1 METNDALP
9 WILNLCHWQAR
20 TVESVKASERKNP
33 YSKEADC
40 PFMNQLLHGLPLRM
54 RQVVILKAVMGLE
67 LHEIARIVGG
77 SFSGT
82 GYRYTHGMIRLE
94 RDTSVMKS
102 LSSMEEE
109 LRMEAARGIPEMT
122 SSFLNQCEMIP
133 QKSNRS
139 GMIRKASRYQP
150 LRLVVAALLVM
161 ALVGTTGVYH
171 MVNRQHS
178 KITVTT
184 EDNMSLSVN
193 GMDRVKSVV
202 ADKENKRA
210 GANADGSTLTEVMT
224 SVTKEELDA
233 YAAGS
238 DQAEGEE
245 DPAGSTKEEAR
256 EFWRKNGMDAYDFCV
271 LETVEDKDNYVLN
284 VILDRKT
291 AQQSLEMW
299 GSLEDGSYFLL
310 RAPLESVHN
319 SSSLAN
325 SFFLRVGLV
334 ITAIGAVM
342 AMILAGTVTRP
353 IRELTEISTRMKK
366 LDFSAKYEGTS
377 RTEIADLGQNINE
390 LSETLEQTISELKA
404 ANNELRR
411 DIRRKEE
418 VEAMRQDFLAS
429 VTHELKTP
437 LALIQGYAEGLQEGI
452 SDDPESRDYY
462 CEVIVDEAGKMNRM
476 VQKLL
481 TLNQL
486 EFGNN
491 AVTMEHF
498 DITELVR
505 NYLSRAELLAEQN
518 GITVSMQETG
528 PIMVWA
534 DEFLVEEVFANYY
547 SNACNHAAG
556 DKIIDIRFE
565 EKENTV
571 RVSVFNSG
579 SPIPS
584 ESLPHLWEK
593 FYKVDKAR
601 TRAYGGSGVGLSI
614 VRAIMNLLHQEYGVI
629 NYDNGV
635 KFWFELDTSGAER
648 QKDEPDTSENE
659 V

>member
-1 METNDALP
+1 MERTMHPYADERLILQTGQGDIAALQRLFEQVYDAVYCYALSIVCDDWTAKNITEKTFLAVWEHAGDYHVETNDALP

-224 SVTKEELDA
+224 SVTKEELDDEHLTSDSNSMLLTVQEDDDKRSEQLQKQA
-233 YAAGS
+233 IQTILDTADKKGVSPAVIIQTLSENTDAENGKSALVRELKEVLQDCS
-238 DQAEGEE
+238 DQGIEE
-245 DPAGSTKEEAR
+245 LSIQDL
-256 EFWRKNGMDAYDFCV
+256 AY
-271 LETVEDKDNYVLN
+271 LYYRRG
-284 VILDRKT
+284 LD
-291 AQQSLEMW
+291 
-299 GSLEDGSYFLL
+299 
-310 RAPLESVHN
+310 LESVSLHGVPSEEKYQKGREAADKIFEKLN
-319 SSSLAN
+319 SDETWVDIFLTVWNNQLVYQVTVLQDGVKNIYEVNAESGDIVCVVIDNEEAAAETPEAVESPAPQGQNTQTDSSSGGSYSN
-325 SFFLRVGLV
+325 V
-334 ITAIGAVM
+334 I
-342 AMILAGTVTRP
+342 
-353 IRELTEISTRMKK
+353 
-366 LDFSAKYEGTS
+366 DFS
-377 RTEIADLGQNINE
+377 
-390 LSETLEQTISELKA
+390 
-404 ANNELRR
+404 
-411 DIRRKEE
+411 DI
-418 VEAMRQDFLAS
+418 D
-429 VTHELKTP
+429 TW
-437 LALIQGYAEGLQEGI
+437 
-452 SDDPESRDYY
+452 
-462 CEVIVDEAGKMNRM
+462 
-476 VQKLL
+476 
-481 TLNQL
+481 LNQ
-486 EFGNN
+486 GKKVVKS
-491 AVTMEHF
+491 AT
-498 DITELVR
+498 
-505 NYLSRAELLAEQN
+505 S
-518 GITVSMQETG
+518 
-528 PIMVWA
+528 
-534 DEFLVEEVFANYY
+534 
-547 SNACNHAAG
+547 
-556 DKIIDIRFE
+556 
-565 EKENTV
+565 
-571 RVSVFNSG
+571 SG
-579 SPIPS
+579 SVSSKINNVIRDATFGRIN
-584 ESLPHLWEK
+584 LN
-593 FYKVDKAR
+593 
-601 TRAYGGSGVGLSI
+601 LS
-614 VRAIMNLLHQEYGVI
+614 
-629 NYDNGV
+629 
-635 KFWFELDTSGAER
+635 W
-648 QKDEPDTSENE
+648 
-659 V
+659 

>member
-1 METNDALP
+1 MERTMQPYADERLILQTGQGDIAALQRLFEQVYDAVYCYALSIVCDDWTAKNITEKTFLAVWEHAGDYHVETNDALP

-224 SVTKEELDA
+224 SVTKEELDDEHLTSNSNSMLLTVQEDDDKRSEQLQKQA
-233 YAAGS
+233 IQTILDTADKKGVSPAVIIQTLSENTDAENGKSALVRELKEVLQDCS
-238 DQAEGEE
+238 DQGIEE
-245 DPAGSTKEEAR
+245 LSIQDL
-256 EFWRKNGMDAYDFCV
+256 AY
-271 LETVEDKDNYVLN
+271 LYYRRG
-284 VILDRKT
+284 LD
-291 AQQSLEMW
+291 
-299 GSLEDGSYFLL
+299 
-310 RAPLESVHN
+310 LESVSLHGVPSEEKYQKGREAADKIFEKLN
-319 SSSLAN
+319 SDETWVDI
-325 SFFLRVGLV
+325 FLTVWNNQLV
-334 ITAIGAVM
+334 YQVTVLQDGVKNIYEVNAESGDIVCVVIDNEEAAAETPEAVESP
-342 AMILAGTVTRP
+342 AP
-353 IRELTEISTRMKK
+353 Q
-366 LDFSAKYEGTS
+366 
-377 RTEIADLGQNINE
+377 GQNTQTDSSFGGSYSNEINF
-390 LSETLEQTISELKA
+390 S
-404 ANNELRR
+404 
-411 DIRRKEE
+411 DI
-418 VEAMRQDFLAS
+418 D
-429 VTHELKTP
+429 TW
-437 LALIQGYAEGLQEGI
+437 
-452 SDDPESRDYY
+452 
-462 CEVIVDEAGKMNRM
+462 
-476 VQKLL
+476 
-481 TLNQL
+481 LNQ
-486 EFGNN
+486 GKKVVKS
-491 AVTMEHF
+491 AT
-498 DITELVR
+498 
-505 NYLSRAELLAEQN
+505 S
-518 GITVSMQETG
+518 
-528 PIMVWA
+528 
-534 DEFLVEEVFANYY
+534 
-547 SNACNHAAG
+547 
-556 DKIIDIRFE
+556 
-565 EKENTV
+565 
-571 RVSVFNSG
+571 SG
-579 SPIPS
+579 SVSSKINNVIQDATFGRIN
-584 ESLPHLWEK
+584 LN
-593 FYKVDKAR
+593 
-601 TRAYGGSGVGLSI
+601 LS
-614 VRAIMNLLHQEYGVI
+614 
-629 NYDNGV
+629 
-635 KFWFELDTSGAER
+635 W
-648 QKDEPDTSENE
+648 
-659 V
+659 

>member
-1 METNDALP
+1 MERTMHPYADERLILQTGQGDIAALQRLFEQVYDAVYCYALSIVCDDWTAKNITQKTFLAVWEHAGDYHVETNDALP

-178 KITVTT
+178 EITVTT

-224 SVTKEELDA
+224 SVTKEELDDEHLTSDSNSMLLTVQEDDDKRSEQLQKQA
-233 YAAGS
+233 IQTILDTADKKGVSPAVIIQTLSENTDAENGKSALVRELKEVLQDCS
-238 DQAEGEE
+238 DQGIEE
-245 DPAGSTKEEAR
+245 LSIQDL
-256 EFWRKNGMDAYDFCV
+256 AY
-271 LETVEDKDNYVLN
+271 LYYRRG
-284 VILDRKT
+284 LD
-291 AQQSLEMW
+291 
-299 GSLEDGSYFLL
+299 
-310 RAPLESVHN
+310 LESVSLHGVPSEEKYQKGREAADKIFEKLN
-319 SSSLAN
+319 SDETWVDI
-325 SFFLRVGLV
+325 FLTVWNNQLV
-334 ITAIGAVM
+334 YQVTVLQDGVKNIYEVNAESGDIVCVVIDNEEAAAETPEAVESP
-342 AMILAGTVTRP
+342 AP
-353 IRELTEISTRMKK
+353 Q
-366 LDFSAKYEGTS
+366 
-377 RTEIADLGQNINE
+377 GQNTQTDSSFGGSYSNEINF
-390 LSETLEQTISELKA
+390 S
-404 ANNELRR
+404 
-411 DIRRKEE
+411 DI
-418 VEAMRQDFLAS
+418 D
-429 VTHELKTP
+429 TW
-437 LALIQGYAEGLQEGI
+437 
-452 SDDPESRDYY
+452 
-462 CEVIVDEAGKMNRM
+462 
-476 VQKLL
+476 
-481 TLNQL
+481 LNQ
-486 EFGNN
+486 GKKVVKS
-491 AVTMEHF
+491 AT
-498 DITELVR
+498 
-505 NYLSRAELLAEQN
+505 S
-518 GITVSMQETG
+518 
-528 PIMVWA
+528 
-534 DEFLVEEVFANYY
+534 
-547 SNACNHAAG
+547 
-556 DKIIDIRFE
+556 
-565 EKENTV
+565 
-571 RVSVFNSG
+571 SG
-579 SPIPS
+579 SVSSKINNVIRDATFGRIN
-584 ESLPHLWEK
+584 LN
-593 FYKVDKAR
+593 
-601 TRAYGGSGVGLSI
+601 LS
-614 VRAIMNLLHQEYGVI
+614 
-629 NYDNGV
+629 
-635 KFWFELDTSGAER
+635 W
-648 QKDEPDTSENE
+648 
-659 V
+659 

>member
-1 METNDALP
+1 MERTMHPYADERLILQTGQGDIAALQRLFEQVYDAVYCYALSIVCDDWTAKNITQKTFLAVWEHAGDYHVETNDALP

-224 SVTKEELDA
+224 SVTKEELDDEHLTSDSNSMLLTVQEDDDKRSEQLQKQA
-233 YAAGS
+233 IQTILDTADKKGVSPAVIIQTLSENTDAENGKSALVRELKEVLQDCS
-238 DQAEGEE
+238 DQGIEE
-245 DPAGSTKEEAR
+245 LSIQDL
-256 EFWRKNGMDAYDFCV
+256 AY
-271 LETVEDKDNYVLN
+271 LYYRRG
-284 VILDRKT
+284 LD
-291 AQQSLEMW
+291 
-299 GSLEDGSYFLL
+299 
-310 RAPLESVHN
+310 LESVSLHGVPSEEKYQKGREAADKIFEKLN
-319 SSSLAN
+319 SDETWVDIFLTVWNNQLVYQVTVLQDGVKNIYEVNAESGDIVCVVIDNEEAAAETPEAVESPAPQGQNTQTDSSSGGSYSN
-325 SFFLRVGLV
+325 V
-334 ITAIGAVM
+334 I
-342 AMILAGTVTRP
+342 
-353 IRELTEISTRMKK
+353 
-366 LDFSAKYEGTS
+366 DFS
-377 RTEIADLGQNINE
+377 
-390 LSETLEQTISELKA
+390 
-404 ANNELRR
+404 
-411 DIRRKEE
+411 DI
-418 VEAMRQDFLAS
+418 D
-429 VTHELKTP
+429 TW
-437 LALIQGYAEGLQEGI
+437 
-452 SDDPESRDYY
+452 
-462 CEVIVDEAGKMNRM
+462 
-476 VQKLL
+476 
-481 TLNQL
+481 LNQ
-486 EFGNN
+486 GKKVVKS
-491 AVTMEHF
+491 AT
-498 DITELVR
+498 
-505 NYLSRAELLAEQN
+505 S
-518 GITVSMQETG
+518 
-528 PIMVWA
+528 
-534 DEFLVEEVFANYY
+534 
-547 SNACNHAAG
+547 
-556 DKIIDIRFE
+556 
-565 EKENTV
+565 
-571 RVSVFNSG
+571 SG
-579 SPIPS
+579 SVSSKINNVIRDATFGRIN
-584 ESLPHLWEK
+584 LN
-593 FYKVDKAR
+593 
-601 TRAYGGSGVGLSI
+601 LS
-614 VRAIMNLLHQEYGVI
+614 
-629 NYDNGV
+629 
-635 KFWFELDTSGAER
+635 W
-648 QKDEPDTSENE
+648 
-659 V
+659 

>member
-1 METNDALP
+1 MERTMHPYADERLILQTGQGDIAALQRLFEQVYDVVYCYALSIVCDDWTAKNITEKTFLAVWEHAGDYHVETNDALP

-178 KITVTT
+178 EITVTT

-224 SVTKEELDA
+224 SVTKEELDDEHLTSDSNSMLLTVQEDDDKRSEQLQKQA
-233 YAAGS
+233 IQTILDTADKKGVSPAVIIQTLSENTDAEDGKSALVRELKEVLQDCS
-238 DQAEGEE
+238 DQGIEE
-245 DPAGSTKEEAR
+245 LSIQDL
-256 EFWRKNGMDAYDFCV
+256 AY
-271 LETVEDKDNYVLN
+271 LYYRRG
-284 VILDRKT
+284 LD
-291 AQQSLEMW
+291 
-299 GSLEDGSYFLL
+299 
-310 RAPLESVHN
+310 LESVSLHGVPSEEKYQKGREAADKIFEKLN
-319 SSSLAN
+319 SDETWVDIFLTVWNNQLVYQVTVLQDGVKNIYEVNAESGDIVCVVIDNEEAAAETPEAVESPAPQGQNTQTDSSSGGSYSN
-325 SFFLRVGLV
+325 
-334 ITAIGAVM
+334 
-342 AMILAGTVTRP
+342 
-353 IRELTEISTRMKK
+353 EI
-366 LDFSAKYEGTS
+366 DFS
-377 RTEIADLGQNINE
+377 
-390 LSETLEQTISELKA
+390 
-404 ANNELRR
+404 
-411 DIRRKEE
+411 DI
-418 VEAMRQDFLAS
+418 D
-429 VTHELKTP
+429 TW
-437 LALIQGYAEGLQEGI
+437 
-452 SDDPESRDYY
+452 
-462 CEVIVDEAGKMNRM
+462 
-476 VQKLL
+476 
-481 TLNQL
+481 LNQ
-486 EFGNN
+486 GKKVVKS
-491 AVTMEHF
+491 AT
-498 DITELVR
+498 
-505 NYLSRAELLAEQN
+505 S
-518 GITVSMQETG
+518 
-528 PIMVWA
+528 
-534 DEFLVEEVFANYY
+534 
-547 SNACNHAAG
+547 
-556 DKIIDIRFE
+556 
-565 EKENTV
+565 
-571 RVSVFNSG
+571 SG
-579 SPIPS
+579 SVSSKINNVIQDATFGRIN
-584 ESLPHLWEK
+584 LN
-593 FYKVDKAR
+593 
-601 TRAYGGSGVGLSI
+601 LS
-614 VRAIMNLLHQEYGVI
+614 
-629 NYDNGV
+629 
-635 KFWFELDTSGAER
+635 W
-648 QKDEPDTSENE
+648 
-659 V
+659 

>member
-1 METNDALP
+1 MERTMQPYADERLILQTGQGDIAALQRLFEQVYDVVYCYALSIVCDDWTAKNITEKTFLAVWEHAGDYHVETNDALP

-178 KITVTT
+178 EITVTT

-224 SVTKEELDA
+224 SVTKEELDDEHLTSDSNSMLLTVQEDDDKRSEQLQKQA
-233 YAAGS
+233 IQTILDTADKKGVSPAVIIQTLSENTDAENGKSALVRELKEVLQDCS
-238 DQAEGEE
+238 DQGIEE
-245 DPAGSTKEEAR
+245 LSIQDL
-256 EFWRKNGMDAYDFCV
+256 AY
-271 LETVEDKDNYVLN
+271 LYYRRG
-284 VILDRKT
+284 LD
-291 AQQSLEMW
+291 
-299 GSLEDGSYFLL
+299 
-310 RAPLESVHN
+310 LESVSLHGVPSEEKYQKGREAADKIFEKLN
-319 SSSLAN
+319 SDETWVDIFLTVWNNQLVYQVTVLQDGVKNIYEVNAESGDIVCVVIDNEEAAAETPEAVESPAPQGQNTQTDSSSGGSYSN
-325 SFFLRVGLV
+325 V
-334 ITAIGAVM
+334 I
-342 AMILAGTVTRP
+342 
-353 IRELTEISTRMKK
+353 
-366 LDFSAKYEGTS
+366 DFS
-377 RTEIADLGQNINE
+377 
-390 LSETLEQTISELKA
+390 
-404 ANNELRR
+404 
-411 DIRRKEE
+411 DI
-418 VEAMRQDFLAS
+418 D
-429 VTHELKTP
+429 TW
-437 LALIQGYAEGLQEGI
+437 
-452 SDDPESRDYY
+452 
-462 CEVIVDEAGKMNRM
+462 
-476 VQKLL
+476 
-481 TLNQL
+481 LNQ
-486 EFGNN
+486 GKKVVKS
-491 AVTMEHF
+491 AT
-498 DITELVR
+498 
-505 NYLSRAELLAEQN
+505 S
-518 GITVSMQETG
+518 
-528 PIMVWA
+528 
-534 DEFLVEEVFANYY
+534 
-547 SNACNHAAG
+547 
-556 DKIIDIRFE
+556 
-565 EKENTV
+565 
-571 RVSVFNSG
+571 SG
-579 SPIPS
+579 SVSSKINS
-584 ESLPHLWEK
+584 VIRDSTFGRINLN
-593 FYKVDKAR
+593 
-601 TRAYGGSGVGLSI
+601 LS
-614 VRAIMNLLHQEYGVI
+614 
-629 NYDNGV
+629 
-635 KFWFELDTSGAER
+635 W
-648 QKDEPDTSENE
+648 
-659 V
+659 

>member
-1 METNDALP
+1 MERTMHPYADERLILQTGQGDIAALQRLFEQVYDVVYCYALSIVCDDWTAKNITEKTFLAVWEHAGDYHVETNDALP

-178 KITVTT
+178 EITVTT

-224 SVTKEELDA
+224 SVTKEELDDEHLTSDSNSMLLTVQEDDDKRSEQLQKQA
-233 YAAGS
+233 IQTILDTADKKGVSPAVIIQTLSENTDAEDGKSALVRELKEVLQDCS
-238 DQAEGEE
+238 DQGIEE
-245 DPAGSTKEEAR
+245 LSIQDL
-256 EFWRKNGMDAYDFCV
+256 AY
-271 LETVEDKDNYVLN
+271 LYYRRG
-284 VILDRKT
+284 LD
-291 AQQSLEMW
+291 
-299 GSLEDGSYFLL
+299 
-310 RAPLESVHN
+310 LESVSLHGVPSEEKYQKGREAADKIFEKLN
-319 SSSLAN
+319 SDETWVDI
-325 SFFLRVGLV
+325 FLTVWNNQLV
-334 ITAIGAVM
+334 YQVTVLQDGVKNIYEVNAESGDIVCVVIDNEEAAAETPEAVESP
-342 AMILAGTVTRP
+342 AP
-353 IRELTEISTRMKK
+353 Q
-366 LDFSAKYEGTS
+366 
-377 RTEIADLGQNINE
+377 GQNTQTDSSFGGSYSNEINF
-390 LSETLEQTISELKA
+390 S
-404 ANNELRR
+404 
-411 DIRRKEE
+411 DI
-418 VEAMRQDFLAS
+418 D
-429 VTHELKTP
+429 TW
-437 LALIQGYAEGLQEGI
+437 
-452 SDDPESRDYY
+452 
-462 CEVIVDEAGKMNRM
+462 
-476 VQKLL
+476 
-481 TLNQL
+481 LNQ
-486 EFGNN
+486 GKKVVKS
-491 AVTMEHF
+491 AT
-498 DITELVR
+498 
-505 NYLSRAELLAEQN
+505 S
-518 GITVSMQETG
+518 
-528 PIMVWA
+528 
-534 DEFLVEEVFANYY
+534 
-547 SNACNHAAG
+547 
-556 DKIIDIRFE
+556 
-565 EKENTV
+565 
-571 RVSVFNSG
+571 SG
-579 SPIPS
+579 SVSSKINNVIQDATFGRIN
-584 ESLPHLWEK
+584 LN
-593 FYKVDKAR
+593 
-601 TRAYGGSGVGLSI
+601 LS
-614 VRAIMNLLHQEYGVI
+614 
-629 NYDNGV
+629 
-635 KFWFELDTSGAER
+635 W
-648 QKDEPDTSENE
+648 
-659 V
+659 

>member
-1 METNDALP
+1 MERTMHPYADERLILQTGQGDIAALQRLFEQVYDVVYCYALSIVCDDWTAKNITQKTFLAVWEHAGDYHVETNDALP

-122 SSFLNQCEMIP
+122 SSFLNQCEKIP

-224 SVTKEELDA
+224 SVTKEELDDEHLTPDSNSMLLTVQEDDDKRSEQLQKQA
-233 YAAGS
+233 IQTILDTADKKGVSPAVIIQTLSENTDAENGKSALVRELKEVLQDCS
-238 DQAEGEE
+238 DQGIEE
-245 DPAGSTKEEAR
+245 LSIQDL
-256 EFWRKNGMDAYDFCV
+256 AY
-271 LETVEDKDNYVLN
+271 LYYRRG
-284 VILDRKT
+284 LD
-291 AQQSLEMW
+291 
-299 GSLEDGSYFLL
+299 
-310 RAPLESVHN
+310 LESVSLHGVPSEEKYQKGREAADKIFEKLN
-319 SSSLAN
+319 SDETWVDI
-325 SFFLRVGLV
+325 FLTVWNNQLV
-334 ITAIGAVM
+334 YQVTVLQDGVKNIYEVNAESGDIVCVVIDNEEAAAETPEAVESP
-342 AMILAGTVTRP
+342 AP
-353 IRELTEISTRMKK
+353 Q
-366 LDFSAKYEGTS
+366 
-377 RTEIADLGQNINE
+377 GQNTQTDSSFGGSYSNEINF
-390 LSETLEQTISELKA
+390 S
-404 ANNELRR
+404 
-411 DIRRKEE
+411 DI
-418 VEAMRQDFLAS
+418 D
-429 VTHELKTP
+429 TW
-437 LALIQGYAEGLQEGI
+437 
-452 SDDPESRDYY
+452 
-462 CEVIVDEAGKMNRM
+462 
-476 VQKLL
+476 
-481 TLNQL
+481 LNQ
-486 EFGNN
+486 GKKVVKS
-491 AVTMEHF
+491 AT
-498 DITELVR
+498 
-505 NYLSRAELLAEQN
+505 S
-518 GITVSMQETG
+518 
-528 PIMVWA
+528 
-534 DEFLVEEVFANYY
+534 
-547 SNACNHAAG
+547 
-556 DKIIDIRFE
+556 
-565 EKENTV
+565 
-571 RVSVFNSG
+571 SG
-579 SPIPS
+579 SVSSKINNVIQDATFGRIN
-584 ESLPHLWEK
+584 LN
-593 FYKVDKAR
+593 
-601 TRAYGGSGVGLSI
+601 LS
-614 VRAIMNLLHQEYGVI
+614 
-629 NYDNGV
+629 
-635 KFWFELDTSGAER
+635 W
-648 QKDEPDTSENE
+648 
-659 V
+659 

>member
-1 METNDALP
+1 MERTMHPYADERLILQTGQGDIAALQRLFEQVYDAVYCYALSIVCDDWTAKNITEKTFLAVWEHAGDYHVETNDALP

-178 KITVTT
+178 EITVTT

-224 SVTKEELDA
+224 SVTKEELDDEHLTSDSNSMLLTVQEDDDKRSEQLQKQA
-233 YAAGS
+233 IQTILDTADKKGVSPAVIIQTLSENTNAENGKSALVCELKEVLQDCS
-238 DQAEGEE
+238 DQGIEE
-245 DPAGSTKEEAR
+245 LSIQDL
-256 EFWRKNGMDAYDFCV
+256 AY
-271 LETVEDKDNYVLN
+271 LYYRRG
-284 VILDRKT
+284 LD
-291 AQQSLEMW
+291 
-299 GSLEDGSYFLL
+299 
-310 RAPLESVHN
+310 LESVSLHGVPSEEKYQKGREAADKIFEKLN
-319 SSSLAN
+319 SDETWVDI
-325 SFFLRVGLV
+325 FLTVWNNQLV
-334 ITAIGAVM
+334 YQVTVLQDGVKNIYEVNAESGDIVCVVIDNEEAAAETPEAVESP
-342 AMILAGTVTRP
+342 AP
-353 IRELTEISTRMKK
+353 Q
-366 LDFSAKYEGTS
+366 
-377 RTEIADLGQNINE
+377 GQNTQTDSSFGGSYSNEINF
-390 LSETLEQTISELKA
+390 S
-404 ANNELRR
+404 
-411 DIRRKEE
+411 DI
-418 VEAMRQDFLAS
+418 D
-429 VTHELKTP
+429 TW
-437 LALIQGYAEGLQEGI
+437 
-452 SDDPESRDYY
+452 
-462 CEVIVDEAGKMNRM
+462 
-476 VQKLL
+476 
-481 TLNQL
+481 LNQ
-486 EFGNN
+486 GKKVVKS
-491 AVTMEHF
+491 AT
-498 DITELVR
+498 
-505 NYLSRAELLAEQN
+505 S
-518 GITVSMQETG
+518 
-528 PIMVWA
+528 
-534 DEFLVEEVFANYY
+534 
-547 SNACNHAAG
+547 
-556 DKIIDIRFE
+556 
-565 EKENTV
+565 
-571 RVSVFNSG
+571 SG
-579 SPIPS
+579 SVSSKINNVIQDATFGRIN
-584 ESLPHLWEK
+584 LN
-593 FYKVDKAR
+593 
-601 TRAYGGSGVGLSI
+601 LS
-614 VRAIMNLLHQEYGVI
+614 
-629 NYDNGV
+629 
-635 KFWFELDTSGAER
+635 W
-648 QKDEPDTSENE
+648 
-659 V
+659 

>member
-1 METNDALP
+1 MERTMHPYADERLILQTGQGDIAALQRLFEQVYDAVYCYALSIVCDDWTAKNITQKTFLAVWEHAGDYHVETNDALP

-224 SVTKEELDA
+224 SVTKEELDDEHLTSDSNSMLLTVQEDDDKRSEQLQKQA
-233 YAAGS
+233 IQTILDTADKKGVSPAVIIQTLSENTDAENGKSALVRELKEVLQDCS
-238 DQAEGEE
+238 DQGIEE
-245 DPAGSTKEEAR
+245 LSIQDL
-256 EFWRKNGMDAYDFCV
+256 AY
-271 LETVEDKDNYVLN
+271 LYYRRG
-284 VILDRKT
+284 LD
-291 AQQSLEMW
+291 
-299 GSLEDGSYFLL
+299 
-310 RAPLESVHN
+310 LESVSLHGVPSEEKYQKGREAADKIFEKLN
-319 SSSLAN
+319 SDETWVDIFLTVWNNQLVYQVTVLQDGVKNIYEVNAESGDIVCVVIDNEEAAAETPEAVESPAPQGQNTQTDSSSGGSYSN
-325 SFFLRVGLV
+325 
-334 ITAIGAVM
+334 
-342 AMILAGTVTRP
+342 
-353 IRELTEISTRMKK
+353 EI
-366 LDFSAKYEGTS
+366 DFS
-377 RTEIADLGQNINE
+377 
-390 LSETLEQTISELKA
+390 
-404 ANNELRR
+404 
-411 DIRRKEE
+411 DI
-418 VEAMRQDFLAS
+418 D
-429 VTHELKTP
+429 TW
-437 LALIQGYAEGLQEGI
+437 
-452 SDDPESRDYY
+452 
-462 CEVIVDEAGKMNRM
+462 
-476 VQKLL
+476 
-481 TLNQL
+481 LNQ
-486 EFGNN
+486 GKKVVKS
-491 AVTMEHF
+491 AT
-498 DITELVR
+498 
-505 NYLSRAELLAEQN
+505 S
-518 GITVSMQETG
+518 
-528 PIMVWA
+528 
-534 DEFLVEEVFANYY
+534 
-547 SNACNHAAG
+547 
-556 DKIIDIRFE
+556 
-565 EKENTV
+565 
-571 RVSVFNSG
+571 SG
-579 SPIPS
+579 SVSSKINNVIRDATF
-584 ESLPHLWEK
+584 ERINLN
-593 FYKVDKAR
+593 
-601 TRAYGGSGVGLSI
+601 LS
-614 VRAIMNLLHQEYGVI
+614 
-629 NYDNGV
+629 
-635 KFWFELDTSGAER
+635 W
-648 QKDEPDTSENE
+648 
-659 V
+659 

>member
-1 METNDALP
+1 MERTMHPYADERLILQTGQGDIAALQRLFEQVYDAVYCYALSIVCDDWTAKNITQKTFLAVWEHAGDYHVETNDALP

-20 TVESVKASERKNP
+20 MVESVKASERKNP

-224 SVTKEELDA
+224 SVTKEELDDEHLTSDSNSMLLTVQEDDDKRSEQLQKQA
-233 YAAGS
+233 IQTILDTADKKGVSPAVIIQTLSENTDAENGKSALVRELKEVLQDCS
-238 DQAEGEE
+238 DQGIEE
-245 DPAGSTKEEAR
+245 LSIQDL
-256 EFWRKNGMDAYDFCV
+256 AY
-271 LETVEDKDNYVLN
+271 LYYRRG
-284 VILDRKT
+284 LD
-291 AQQSLEMW
+291 
-299 GSLEDGSYFLL
+299 
-310 RAPLESVHN
+310 LESVSLHGVPSEEKYQKGREAADKIFEKLN
-319 SSSLAN
+319 SDETWVDI
-325 SFFLRVGLV
+325 FLTVWNNQLV
-334 ITAIGAVM
+334 YQVTVLQDGVKNIYEVNAESGDIVCVVIDNEEAAAETPEAVESP
-342 AMILAGTVTRP
+342 AP
-353 IRELTEISTRMKK
+353 Q
-366 LDFSAKYEGTS
+366 
-377 RTEIADLGQNINE
+377 GQNTQTDSSFGGSYSNEINF
-390 LSETLEQTISELKA
+390 S
-404 ANNELRR
+404 
-411 DIRRKEE
+411 DI
-418 VEAMRQDFLAS
+418 D
-429 VTHELKTP
+429 TW
-437 LALIQGYAEGLQEGI
+437 
-452 SDDPESRDYY
+452 
-462 CEVIVDEAGKMNRM
+462 
-476 VQKLL
+476 
-481 TLNQL
+481 LNQ
-486 EFGNN
+486 GKKVVKS
-491 AVTMEHF
+491 AT
-498 DITELVR
+498 
-505 NYLSRAELLAEQN
+505 S
-518 GITVSMQETG
+518 
-528 PIMVWA
+528 
-534 DEFLVEEVFANYY
+534 
-547 SNACNHAAG
+547 
-556 DKIIDIRFE
+556 
-565 EKENTV
+565 
-571 RVSVFNSG
+571 SG
-579 SPIPS
+579 SVSSKINNVIRDATFGRIN
-584 ESLPHLWEK
+584 LN
-593 FYKVDKAR
+593 
-601 TRAYGGSGVGLSI
+601 LS
-614 VRAIMNLLHQEYGVI
+614 
-629 NYDNGV
+629 
-635 KFWFELDTSGAER
+635 W
-648 QKDEPDTSENE
+648 
-659 V
+659 

>member
-1 METNDALP
+1 MERTMHPYADERLILQTGQGDIAALQRLFEQVYDAVYCYALSIVCDDWTAKNITEKTFLAVWEHAGDYHVETNDALP

-122 SSFLNQCEMIP
+122 SSFLTQCEMIP

-224 SVTKEELDA
+224 SVTKEELDDEHLTSDSNSMLLTVQEDDDKRSEQLQKQA
-233 YAAGS
+233 IQTILDTADKKGVSPAVIIQTLSENTDAENGKSALVRELKEVLQDCS
-238 DQAEGEE
+238 DQGIEE
-245 DPAGSTKEEAR
+245 LSIQDL
-256 EFWRKNGMDAYDFCV
+256 AY
-271 LETVEDKDNYVLN
+271 LYYRRG
-284 VILDRKT
+284 LD
-291 AQQSLEMW
+291 
-299 GSLEDGSYFLL
+299 
-310 RAPLESVHN
+310 LESVSLHGVPSEEKYQKGREAADKIFEKLN
-319 SSSLAN
+319 SDETWVDIFLTVWNNQLVYQVTVLQDGVKNIYEVNAESGDIVCVVIDNEEAAAETPEAVESPAPQGQNTQTDSSSGGSYSN
-325 SFFLRVGLV
+325 V
-334 ITAIGAVM
+334 I
-342 AMILAGTVTRP
+342 
-353 IRELTEISTRMKK
+353 
-366 LDFSAKYEGTS
+366 DFS
-377 RTEIADLGQNINE
+377 
-390 LSETLEQTISELKA
+390 
-404 ANNELRR
+404 
-411 DIRRKEE
+411 DI
-418 VEAMRQDFLAS
+418 D
-429 VTHELKTP
+429 TW
-437 LALIQGYAEGLQEGI
+437 
-452 SDDPESRDYY
+452 
-462 CEVIVDEAGKMNRM
+462 
-476 VQKLL
+476 
-481 TLNQL
+481 LNQ
-486 EFGNN
+486 GKKVVKS
-491 AVTMEHF
+491 AT
-498 DITELVR
+498 
-505 NYLSRAELLAEQN
+505 S
-518 GITVSMQETG
+518 
-528 PIMVWA
+528 
-534 DEFLVEEVFANYY
+534 
-547 SNACNHAAG
+547 
-556 DKIIDIRFE
+556 
-565 EKENTV
+565 
-571 RVSVFNSG
+571 SG
-579 SPIPS
+579 SVSSKINNVIRDATFGRIN
-584 ESLPHLWEK
+584 LN
-593 FYKVDKAR
+593 
-601 TRAYGGSGVGLSI
+601 LS
-614 VRAIMNLLHQEYGVI
+614 
-629 NYDNGV
+629 
-635 KFWFELDTSGAER
+635 W
-648 QKDEPDTSENE
+648 
-659 V
+659 

>member
-1 METNDALP
+1 MERTMHPYADERLILQTGQGDIAALQRLFEQVYDAVYCYALSIVCDDWTAKSITEKTFLAVWEHAGDYHVETNDALP

-178 KITVTT
+178 EITVTT

-224 SVTKEELDA
+224 SVTKEELDDEHLTSDSNSMLLTVQEDDDKRSEQLQKQA
-233 YAAGS
+233 IQTILDTADKKGVSPAVIIQTLSENTDAENGKSALVRELKEVLQDCS
-238 DQAEGEE
+238 DQGIEE
-245 DPAGSTKEEAR
+245 LSIQDL
-256 EFWRKNGMDAYDFCV
+256 AY
-271 LETVEDKDNYVLN
+271 LYYRRG
-284 VILDRKT
+284 LD
-291 AQQSLEMW
+291 
-299 GSLEDGSYFLL
+299 
-310 RAPLESVHN
+310 LESVSLHGVPSEEKYQKGREAADKIFEKLN
-319 SSSLAN
+319 SDETWVDIFLTVWNNQLVYQVTVLQDGVKNIYEVNAESGDIVCVVIDNEEAAAETPEAVESPAPQGQNTQTDSSSGGSYSN
-325 SFFLRVGLV
+325 
-334 ITAIGAVM
+334 
-342 AMILAGTVTRP
+342 
-353 IRELTEISTRMKK
+353 EI
-366 LDFSAKYEGTS
+366 DFS
-377 RTEIADLGQNINE
+377 
-390 LSETLEQTISELKA
+390 
-404 ANNELRR
+404 
-411 DIRRKEE
+411 DI
-418 VEAMRQDFLAS
+418 D
-429 VTHELKTP
+429 TW
-437 LALIQGYAEGLQEGI
+437 
-452 SDDPESRDYY
+452 
-462 CEVIVDEAGKMNRM
+462 
-476 VQKLL
+476 
-481 TLNQL
+481 LNQ
-486 EFGNN
+486 GKKVVKS
-491 AVTMEHF
+491 AT
-498 DITELVR
+498 
-505 NYLSRAELLAEQN
+505 S
-518 GITVSMQETG
+518 
-528 PIMVWA
+528 
-534 DEFLVEEVFANYY
+534 
-547 SNACNHAAG
+547 
-556 DKIIDIRFE
+556 
-565 EKENTV
+565 
-571 RVSVFNSG
+571 SG
-579 SPIPS
+579 SVSSKINNVIRDS
-584 ESLPHLWEK
+584 T
-593 FYKVDKAR
+593 FGR
-601 TRAYGGSGVGLSI
+601 I
-614 VRAIMNLLHQEYGVI
+614 NLNLG
-629 NYDNGV
+629 
-635 KFWFELDTSGAER
+635 W
-648 QKDEPDTSENE
+648 
-659 V
+659 

>member
-1 METNDALP
+1 MERTMHPYADERLILQTGQGDIAALQRLFEQVYDAVYCYALSIVCDDWTAKNITQKTFLAVWEHAGDYHVETNDALP

-224 SVTKEELDA
+224 SVTKEELDDEHLTSDSNSMLLTVQEDDDKRSEQLQKQA
-233 YAAGS
+233 IQTILDTADKKGVSPAVIIQTLSENTDAENGKSALVRELKEVLQDCS
-238 DQAEGEE
+238 DQGIEE
-245 DPAGSTKEEAR
+245 LSIQDL
-256 EFWRKNGMDAYDFCV
+256 AY
-271 LETVEDKDNYVLN
+271 LYYRRG
-284 VILDRKT
+284 LD
-291 AQQSLEMW
+291 
-299 GSLEDGSYFLL
+299 
-310 RAPLESVHN
+310 LESVSLHGVPSEEKYQKGREAADKIFEKLN
-319 SSSLAN
+319 SDETWVDI
-325 SFFLRVGLV
+325 FLTVWNNQLV
-334 ITAIGAVM
+334 YQVTVLQDGVKNIYEVNAESGDIVCVVIDNEEAAAETPEAVESP
-342 AMILAGTVTRP
+342 AP
-353 IRELTEISTRMKK
+353 Q
-366 LDFSAKYEGTS
+366 
-377 RTEIADLGQNINE
+377 GQNTQTDSSFGGSYSNEINF
-390 LSETLEQTISELKA
+390 S
-404 ANNELRR
+404 
-411 DIRRKEE
+411 DI
-418 VEAMRQDFLAS
+418 D
-429 VTHELKTP
+429 TW
-437 LALIQGYAEGLQEGI
+437 
-452 SDDPESRDYY
+452 
-462 CEVIVDEAGKMNRM
+462 
-476 VQKLL
+476 
-481 TLNQL
+481 LNQ
-486 EFGNN
+486 GKKVVKS
-491 AVTMEHF
+491 AT
-498 DITELVR
+498 
-505 NYLSRAELLAEQN
+505 S
-518 GITVSMQETG
+518 
-528 PIMVWA
+528 
-534 DEFLVEEVFANYY
+534 
-547 SNACNHAAG
+547 
-556 DKIIDIRFE
+556 
-565 EKENTV
+565 
-571 RVSVFNSG
+571 SG
-579 SPIPS
+579 SVSSKIDNVIRDATFGRIN
-584 ESLPHLWEK
+584 LN
-593 FYKVDKAR
+593 
-601 TRAYGGSGVGLSI
+601 LS
-614 VRAIMNLLHQEYGVI
+614 
-629 NYDNGV
+629 
-635 KFWFELDTSGAER
+635 W
-648 QKDEPDTSENE
+648 
-659 V
+659 

>member
-1 METNDALP
+1 MERTMHPYADERLILQTGQGDIAALQRLFEQVYDAVYCYALSIVCDDWTAKNITEKTFLAVWEHAGDYHVETNDALP

-224 SVTKEELDA
+224 SVTKEELDDEHLTSDSNSMLLTVQEDDDKRSEQLQKQA
-233 YAAGS
+233 IQTILDTADKKGVSPAVIIQTLSENTDAENGKSALVRELKEVLQDCS
-238 DQAEGEE
+238 DQGIEE
-245 DPAGSTKEEAR
+245 LSIQDL
-256 EFWRKNGMDAYDFCV
+256 AY
-271 LETVEDKDNYVLN
+271 LYYRRG
-284 VILDRKT
+284 LD
-291 AQQSLEMW
+291 
-299 GSLEDGSYFLL
+299 
-310 RAPLESVHN
+310 LESVSLHGVPSEEKYQKGREAADKIFEKLN
-319 SSSLAN
+319 SDETWVDI
-325 SFFLRVGLV
+325 FLTVWNNQLV
-334 ITAIGAVM
+334 YQVTVLQDGVKNIYEVNAESGDIVCVVIDNEEAAAETPEAVESP
-342 AMILAGTVTRP
+342 AP
-353 IRELTEISTRMKK
+353 Q
-366 LDFSAKYEGTS
+366 
-377 RTEIADLGQNINE
+377 GQNTQTDSSFGGSYSNEINF
-390 LSETLEQTISELKA
+390 S
-404 ANNELRR
+404 
-411 DIRRKEE
+411 DI
-418 VEAMRQDFLAS
+418 D
-429 VTHELKTP
+429 TW
-437 LALIQGYAEGLQEGI
+437 
-452 SDDPESRDYY
+452 
-462 CEVIVDEAGKMNRM
+462 
-476 VQKLL
+476 
-481 TLNQL
+481 LNQ
-486 EFGNN
+486 GKKVVKS
-491 AVTMEHF
+491 AT
-498 DITELVR
+498 
-505 NYLSRAELLAEQN
+505 S
-518 GITVSMQETG
+518 
-528 PIMVWA
+528 
-534 DEFLVEEVFANYY
+534 
-547 SNACNHAAG
+547 
-556 DKIIDIRFE
+556 
-565 EKENTV
+565 
-571 RVSVFNSG
+571 SG
-579 SPIPS
+579 SVSSKINNVIRDATFGRIN
-584 ESLPHLWEK
+584 LN
-593 FYKVDKAR
+593 
-601 TRAYGGSGVGLSI
+601 LS
-614 VRAIMNLLHQEYGVI
+614 
-629 NYDNGV
+629 
-635 KFWFELDTSGAER
+635 W
-648 QKDEPDTSENE
+648 
-659 V
+659 

>member
-1 METNDALP
+1 MERTMHPYADERLILQTGQGDIAALQRLFEQVYDAVYCYALSIVCDDWTAKNITQKTFLAVWEHAGDYHVETNDALP

-224 SVTKEELDA
+224 SVTKEELDDEHLTSDSNSMLLTVQEDDDKRSEQLQKQA
-233 YAAGS
+233 IQTILDTADKKGVSPAVIIQTLSENTDAENGKSALVRELKEVLQDCS
-238 DQAEGEE
+238 DQGIEE
-245 DPAGSTKEEAR
+245 LSIQDL
-256 EFWRKNGMDAYDFCV
+256 AY
-271 LETVEDKDNYVLN
+271 LYYRRG
-284 VILDRKT
+284 LD
-291 AQQSLEMW
+291 
-299 GSLEDGSYFLL
+299 
-310 RAPLESVHN
+310 LESVSLHGVPSEEKYQKGREAADKIFEKLN
-319 SSSLAN
+319 SDETWVDIFLTVWNNQLVYQVTVLQDGVKNIYEVNAESGDIVCVVIDNEEAAAETPEAVESPAPQGQNTQTDSSSGGSYSN
-325 SFFLRVGLV
+325 
-334 ITAIGAVM
+334 
-342 AMILAGTVTRP
+342 
-353 IRELTEISTRMKK
+353 EI
-366 LDFSAKYEGTS
+366 DFS
-377 RTEIADLGQNINE
+377 
-390 LSETLEQTISELKA
+390 
-404 ANNELRR
+404 
-411 DIRRKEE
+411 DI
-418 VEAMRQDFLAS
+418 D
-429 VTHELKTP
+429 TW
-437 LALIQGYAEGLQEGI
+437 
-452 SDDPESRDYY
+452 
-462 CEVIVDEAGKMNRM
+462 
-476 VQKLL
+476 
-481 TLNQL
+481 LNQ
-486 EFGNN
+486 GKKVVKS
-491 AVTMEHF
+491 AT
-498 DITELVR
+498 
-505 NYLSRAELLAEQN
+505 S
-518 GITVSMQETG
+518 
-528 PIMVWA
+528 
-534 DEFLVEEVFANYY
+534 
-547 SNACNHAAG
+547 
-556 DKIIDIRFE
+556 
-565 EKENTV
+565 
-571 RVSVFNSG
+571 SG
-579 SPIPS
+579 SVSSKINNVLRDATF
-584 ESLPHLWEK
+584 ERINLN
-593 FYKVDKAR
+593 
-601 TRAYGGSGVGLSI
+601 LS
-614 VRAIMNLLHQEYGVI
+614 
-629 NYDNGV
+629 
-635 KFWFELDTSGAER
+635 W
-648 QKDEPDTSENE
+648 
-659 V
+659 

>member
-1 METNDALP
+1 MERTMHPYADERLILQTGQGDIAALQRLFEQVYDAVYCYALSIVCDDWTAKNITEKTFLAVWEHAGDYHVETNDALP

-178 KITVTT
+178 EITVTT

-224 SVTKEELDA
+224 SVTKEELDDEHLTSDSNSMLLTVQEDDDKRSEQLQKQA
-233 YAAGS
+233 IQTILDTADKKGVSPAVIIQTLSENTDAENGKSALVRELKEVLQDCS
-238 DQAEGEE
+238 DQGIEE
-245 DPAGSTKEEAR
+245 LSIQDL
-256 EFWRKNGMDAYDFCV
+256 AY
-271 LETVEDKDNYVLN
+271 LYYRRG
-284 VILDRKT
+284 LD
-291 AQQSLEMW
+291 
-299 GSLEDGSYFLL
+299 
-310 RAPLESVHN
+310 LESVSLHGVPSEEKYQKGREAADKIFEKLN
-319 SSSLAN
+319 SDETWVDIFLTVWNNQLVYQVTVLQDGVKNIYEVNAESGDIVCVVIDNEEAAAETPEAVESPAPQGQNTQTDSSSGGSYSN
-325 SFFLRVGLV
+325 V
-334 ITAIGAVM
+334 I
-342 AMILAGTVTRP
+342 
-353 IRELTEISTRMKK
+353 
-366 LDFSAKYEGTS
+366 DFS
-377 RTEIADLGQNINE
+377 
-390 LSETLEQTISELKA
+390 
-404 ANNELRR
+404 
-411 DIRRKEE
+411 DI
-418 VEAMRQDFLAS
+418 D
-429 VTHELKTP
+429 TW
-437 LALIQGYAEGLQEGI
+437 
-452 SDDPESRDYY
+452 
-462 CEVIVDEAGKMNRM
+462 
-476 VQKLL
+476 
-481 TLNQL
+481 LNQ
-486 EFGNN
+486 GKKVVKS
-491 AVTMEHF
+491 AT
-498 DITELVR
+498 
-505 NYLSRAELLAEQN
+505 S
-518 GITVSMQETG
+518 
-528 PIMVWA
+528 
-534 DEFLVEEVFANYY
+534 
-547 SNACNHAAG
+547 
-556 DKIIDIRFE
+556 
-565 EKENTV
+565 
-571 RVSVFNSG
+571 SG
-579 SPIPS
+579 SVSSKINNVIQDATFGRIN
-584 ESLPHLWEK
+584 LN
-593 FYKVDKAR
+593 
-601 TRAYGGSGVGLSI
+601 LS
-614 VRAIMNLLHQEYGVI
+614 
-629 NYDNGV
+629 
-635 KFWFELDTSGAER
+635 W
-648 QKDEPDTSENE
+648 
-659 V
+659 

>member
-1 METNDALP
+1 MERTMHPYADERLILQTGQGDIAALQRLFEQVYDAVYCYALSIVCDDWTAKNITEKTFLAVWEHAGDYHVETNDALP

-224 SVTKEELDA
+224 SVTKEELDDEHLTSDSNSMLLTVQEDDDKRSEQLQKQA
-233 YAAGS
+233 IQTILDTADKKGVSPAVIIQTLSENTDAENGKSALVRELKEVLQDCS
-238 DQAEGEE
+238 DQGIEE
-245 DPAGSTKEEAR
+245 LSIQDL
-256 EFWRKNGMDAYDFCV
+256 AY
-271 LETVEDKDNYVLN
+271 LYYRRG
-284 VILDRKT
+284 LD
-291 AQQSLEMW
+291 
-299 GSLEDGSYFLL
+299 
-310 RAPLESVHN
+310 LESV
-319 SSSLAN
+319 SLHGVPSEEKYQN
-325 SFFLRVGLV
+325 DIFLTVWNNQLV
-334 ITAIGAVM
+334 YQVTVLQDGVKNIYEVNAESGDIVCVVIDNEEAAAETPEAVESP
-342 AMILAGTVTRP
+342 AP
-353 IRELTEISTRMKK
+353 Q
-366 LDFSAKYEGTS
+366 
-377 RTEIADLGQNINE
+377 GQNTQTDSSFGGSYSNEINF
-390 LSETLEQTISELKA
+390 S
-404 ANNELRR
+404 
-411 DIRRKEE
+411 DI
-418 VEAMRQDFLAS
+418 D
-429 VTHELKTP
+429 TW
-437 LALIQGYAEGLQEGI
+437 
-452 SDDPESRDYY
+452 
-462 CEVIVDEAGKMNRM
+462 
-476 VQKLL
+476 
-481 TLNQL
+481 LNQ
-486 EFGNN
+486 GKKVVKS
-491 AVTMEHF
+491 AT
-498 DITELVR
+498 
-505 NYLSRAELLAEQN
+505 S
-518 GITVSMQETG
+518 
-528 PIMVWA
+528 
-534 DEFLVEEVFANYY
+534 
-547 SNACNHAAG
+547 
-556 DKIIDIRFE
+556 
-565 EKENTV
+565 
-571 RVSVFNSG
+571 SG
-579 SPIPS
+579 SVSSKINNVIRDATF
-584 ESLPHLWEK
+584 ERINLN
-593 FYKVDKAR
+593 
-601 TRAYGGSGVGLSI
+601 LS
-614 VRAIMNLLHQEYGVI
+614 
-629 NYDNGV
+629 
-635 KFWFELDTSGAER
+635 W
-648 QKDEPDTSENE
+648 
-659 V
+659 

>member
-1 METNDALP
+1 MERTMHPYADERLILQTGQGDIAALQRLFEQVYDAVYCYALSIVCDDWTAKNITEKTFLAVWEHAGDYHVETNDALP

-224 SVTKEELDA
+224 SVTKEELDDEHLTSDSNSMLLTVQEDDDKRSEQLQKQA
-233 YAAGS
+233 IQTILDTADKKGVSPAVIIQTLSENTNAENGKSALVCELKEVLQDCS
-238 DQAEGEE
+238 DQGIEE
-245 DPAGSTKEEAR
+245 LSIQDL
-256 EFWRKNGMDAYDFCV
+256 AY
-271 LETVEDKDNYVLN
+271 LYYRRG
-284 VILDRKT
+284 LD
-291 AQQSLEMW
+291 
-299 GSLEDGSYFLL
+299 
-310 RAPLESVHN
+310 LESVSLHGVPSEEKYQKGREAADKIFEKLN
-319 SSSLAN
+319 SDETWVDI
-325 SFFLRVGLV
+325 FLTVWNNQLV
-334 ITAIGAVM
+334 YQVTVLQDGVKNIYEVNAESGDIVCVVIDNEEAAAETPEAVESP
-342 AMILAGTVTRP
+342 AP
-353 IRELTEISTRMKK
+353 Q
-366 LDFSAKYEGTS
+366 
-377 RTEIADLGQNINE
+377 GQNTQTDSSFGGSYSNEINF
-390 LSETLEQTISELKA
+390 S
-404 ANNELRR
+404 
-411 DIRRKEE
+411 DI
-418 VEAMRQDFLAS
+418 D
-429 VTHELKTP
+429 TW
-437 LALIQGYAEGLQEGI
+437 
-452 SDDPESRDYY
+452 
-462 CEVIVDEAGKMNRM
+462 
-476 VQKLL
+476 
-481 TLNQL
+481 LNQ
-486 EFGNN
+486 GKKVVKS
-491 AVTMEHF
+491 AT
-498 DITELVR
+498 
-505 NYLSRAELLAEQN
+505 S
-518 GITVSMQETG
+518 
-528 PIMVWA
+528 
-534 DEFLVEEVFANYY
+534 
-547 SNACNHAAG
+547 
-556 DKIIDIRFE
+556 
-565 EKENTV
+565 
-571 RVSVFNSG
+571 SG
-579 SPIPS
+579 SVSSKINNVIQDATFGRIN
-584 ESLPHLWEK
+584 LN
-593 FYKVDKAR
+593 
-601 TRAYGGSGVGLSI
+601 LS
-614 VRAIMNLLHQEYGVI
+614 
-629 NYDNGV
+629 
-635 KFWFELDTSGAER
+635 W
-648 QKDEPDTSENE
+648 
-659 V
+659 

>member
-1 METNDALP
+1 MERTMHPYADERLILQTGQGDIAALQRLFEQVYDAVYCYALSIVCDDWTAKNITEKTFLAVWEHAGDYHVETNDALP

-224 SVTKEELDA
+224 SVTKEELDDEHLTPDSNSMLLTVQEDDDKRSEQLQKQA
-233 YAAGS
+233 IQTILDTADKKGVSPAVIIQTLSENTDAENGKSALVRELKEVLQDCS
-238 DQAEGEE
+238 DQGIEE
-245 DPAGSTKEEAR
+245 LSIQDL
-256 EFWRKNGMDAYDFCV
+256 AY
-271 LETVEDKDNYVLN
+271 LYYRRG
-284 VILDRKT
+284 LD
-291 AQQSLEMW
+291 
-299 GSLEDGSYFLL
+299 
-310 RAPLESVHN
+310 LESVSLHGVPSEEKYQKGREAADKIFEKLN
-319 SSSLAN
+319 SDETWVDI
-325 SFFLRVGLV
+325 FLTVWNNQLV
-334 ITAIGAVM
+334 YQVTVLQDGVKNIYEVNAESGDIVCVVIDNEEAAAETPEAVESP
-342 AMILAGTVTRP
+342 AP
-353 IRELTEISTRMKK
+353 Q
-366 LDFSAKYEGTS
+366 
-377 RTEIADLGQNINE
+377 GQNTQTDSSFGGSYSNEINF
-390 LSETLEQTISELKA
+390 S
-404 ANNELRR
+404 
-411 DIRRKEE
+411 DI
-418 VEAMRQDFLAS
+418 D
-429 VTHELKTP
+429 TW
-437 LALIQGYAEGLQEGI
+437 
-452 SDDPESRDYY
+452 
-462 CEVIVDEAGKMNRM
+462 
-476 VQKLL
+476 
-481 TLNQL
+481 LNQ
-486 EFGNN
+486 GKKVVKS
-491 AVTMEHF
+491 AT
-498 DITELVR
+498 
-505 NYLSRAELLAEQN
+505 S
-518 GITVSMQETG
+518 
-528 PIMVWA
+528 
-534 DEFLVEEVFANYY
+534 
-547 SNACNHAAG
+547 
-556 DKIIDIRFE
+556 
-565 EKENTV
+565 
-571 RVSVFNSG
+571 SG
-579 SPIPS
+579 SVSSKINNVIQDATFGRIN
-584 ESLPHLWEK
+584 LN
-593 FYKVDKAR
+593 
-601 TRAYGGSGVGLSI
+601 LS
-614 VRAIMNLLHQEYGVI
+614 
-629 NYDNGV
+629 
-635 KFWFELDTSGAER
+635 W
-648 QKDEPDTSENE
+648 
-659 V
+659 